1 MSVIANNVH
10 PHLAR
15 CDYDGQDFHRGCSFP
30 LEAIVAINGCRNF
43 LARATTIHTPFL
55 VNFRSLIPPESYNRI
70 FRKRLQPF
78 PPRTKSSIFLRRDFY
93 LRGHGSFLIPGK
105 ISGDSDKQRLRA
117 AFKLFALRARNNGD
131 LLLPPPP
138 RYFHAR
144 NFRSLDEQR
153 ALFAFVQQN
162 ATVEFH
168 RANRAVRS
176 ISRVLPSAS
185 PESRK
190 FMNTRAS
197 ATKKSKR
204 GPGKTRGLASFAGV
218 MELRATT
225 RTRTAILGATRFRR
239 YDTNFY
245 KLQRESGKE
254 SGRTDGERRRKR
266 RRGEPP
272 SKIIC
277 KREA

>member
-138 RYFHAR
+138 KIFSRAKFSFIRRATRFVRVRSAKRDGRVSSREPCGSFHLPSVALSIPGIAKIHEYKSIG
-144 NFRSLDEQR
+144 NKKEQ
-153 ALFAFVQQN
+153 AGTGQN
-162 ATVEFH
+162 A
-168 RANRAVRS
+168 R
-176 ISRVLPSAS
+176 
-185 PESRK
+185 SRK
-190 FMNTRAS
+190 FCRCNGAARDDENTNGDIGRDAVS
-197 ATKKSKR
+197 A
-204 GPGKTRGLASFAGV
+204 
-218 MELRATT
+218 
-225 RTRTAILGATRFRR
+225 IR
-239 YDTNFY
+239 YKF
-245 KLQRESGKE
+245 L
-254 SGRTDGERRRKR
+254 
-266 RRGEPP
+266 
-272 SKIIC
+272 
-277 KREA
+277 